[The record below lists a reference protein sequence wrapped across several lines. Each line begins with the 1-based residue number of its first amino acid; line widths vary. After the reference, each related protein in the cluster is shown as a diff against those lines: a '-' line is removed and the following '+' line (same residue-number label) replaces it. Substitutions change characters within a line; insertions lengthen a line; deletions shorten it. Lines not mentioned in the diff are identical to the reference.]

1 MRRIL
6 PILVALAAIAGLM
19 VVYRVVQR
27 YELTAQPVEETQ
39 IVLRLEDSQIIARAA
54 GRRQWSMRVD
64 RIDLHSGPGRTL
76 ESYDSVEF
84 IGIRDGVMYRGDRP
98 EAFFSAERA
107 VFSQPLLT
115 FDIRGNILLR
125 STGGD
130 RLQAEACTWSEQ
142 EDFIRFPQG
151 ARGSLSGHT
160 IEAPFLLYS
169 PRKNEVQCPQGA
181 SGTFHHQRLQ
191 ASALVWDVDRGIVRC
206 MGPVTGTRKNLTFS
220 AQGAELDLKAHTLMA
235 NKVSLQLRIEEG
247 DVEHTWE
254 AAQ

>member
-6 PILVALAAIAGLM
+6 PILAALAAIAGLIA
-19 VVYRVVQR
+19 VYRIVQR

-39 IVLRLEDSQIIARAA
+39 IALRLEDSLIIARAA

-76 ESYDSVEF
+76 ESYDSVDF

-98 EAFFSAERA
+98 EAFFTADMA
-107 VFSQPLLT
+107 LFSQPMLT

-125 STGGD
+125 STKGD
-130 RLQAEACTWSEQ
+130 RFQAEACTWSERD
-142 EDFIRFPQG
+142 DFVRFPQG
-151 ARGSLSGHT
+151 ARGRLSGHS

-169 PRKNEVQCPQGA
+169 PRKNVVQCPQGA
-181 SGTFHHQRLQ
+181 SGTFNHQRLQ
-191 ASALVWDVDRGIVRC
+191 AGALLWDVDRGIVRC
-206 MGPVTGTRKNLTFS
+206 SGPVTGTRKSLTFL
-220 AQGAELDLKAHTLMA
+220 AQSVELNLKAHTLTA

-247 DVEHTWE
+247 DVERAWE
-254 AAQ
+254 AAR